1 MQTSHAA
8 DSEFPDDWFFGQM
21 ETMRANLEGNLA
33 IELSTDTWIGEE
45 TTLEDCRGK
54 VVVLDF
60 WATWCGPCVAS
71 IPKNIEMVAAHPDDL
86 VFIGMHSETSGWDEA
101 PQMVEDR
108 EINYPVVLDTG
119 ETAKAYGINAFPTYI
134 IIDRTGV
141 VRAAGV
147 APAHVKTIVE
157 KLIEESGP
165 AKRDY
170 QFAAFRRDWFYAGA
184 DRMRPWQEQLG
195 KLAEPIQAR
204 AWWLPGDGAGE
215 TDETAQEADS
225 EVADSDDEKRNEGDD
240 TEITDDTD
248 EKEDAVAAEDENA
261 SEQVEPESE
270 ITELVVDAPEG
281 LRDADLDGIV
291 RVLHFTRPGMAITQT
306 QIKAIND
313 TASKFAPQ
321 GVAFVVVCDHESD
334 WKATRTFASKED
346 LNVPLALDAAAEP
359 LSNDEENDGT
369 DESTDESKVPPR
381 ESGRTAQRYHV
392 RIAPVT
398 VVIDRKGR
406 IRATGLK
413 LEELDKAL
421 NMLLSEQAG

>member
-1 MQTSHAA
+1 MQVLAVAFFACCLMQAVHAA
-8 DSEFPDDWFFGQM
+8 DSEFPDDWYFDQM
-21 ETMRANLEGNLA
+21 EAMRAKLEGNLA
-33 IELSTDTWIGEE
+33 IELSTDTWIGKE

-134 IIDRTGV
+134 IIDRAGV

-147 APAHVKTIVE
+147 APTHVKPIVE

-165 AKRDY
+165 AKREY
-170 QFAAFRRDWFYAGA
+170 QFAAFRRDWFYTGV

-195 KLAEPIQAR
+195 NPAESIQAR
-204 AWWLPGDGAGE
+204 AWWLPGDEAEEMNE
-215 TDETAQEADS
+215 T
-225 EVADSDDEKRNEGDD
+225 
-240 TEITDDTD
+240 
-248 EKEDAVAAEDENA
+248 
-261 SEQVEPESE
+261 
-270 ITELVVDAPEG
+270 TELLVDAPEG
-281 LRDADLDGIV
+281 LRDSDLDGVV
-291 RVLHFTRPGMAITQT
+291 RVLHFTRPGMTITET
-306 QIKAIND
+306 QIKALNE

-321 GVAFVVVCDHESD
+321 GVVFVVVCDHESD

-346 LNVPLALDAAAEP
+346 LNVALALDAAAES
-359 LSNDEENDGT
+359 LANADESDSTNV
-369 DESTDESKVPPR
+369 STDETAVQPR
-381 ESGRTAQRYHV
+381 EAGRTAQRYHV

-413 LEELDKAL
+413 LEQLGEAL